1 MTKPKGILI
10 AIGGNE
16 DKGAPE
22 NAGPPSIS
30 HYGLER
36 ELEVLTR
43 VLGEIKGCD
52 TYIEVITTASSI
64 PEEVGANYLNAFSK
78 LGCVNIGIMNIRNRL
93 EARYPEFE
101 ERIAKADGVMF
112 SGGDQLRL
120 ATILGGTELLKTI
133 ERRYINENF
142 VIAGTSAGA
151 MAMGDIMIYQKDSV
165 EKYIDSDIKFA
176 PGFGF
181 IPDVLI
187 DTHFIE
193 RGRFMRLARS
203 VAHNASYLGVGLSE
217 DTGIVV
223 RNGADMEV
231 IGSGIVM
238 IIEGENIYTSEIGAQ
253 TLEGSHIAIENMVV
267 HALTRGC
274 HYSIGGEPKIPI
286 SNGIVKVEKKEE
298 PQKS

>member
-1 MTKPKGILI
+1 MIKPKGILI

-30 HYGLER
+30 HKGLEQ

-43 VLGEIKGCD
+43 VLTEIKGCE
-52 TYIEVITTASSI
+52 THIEVITAASSI
-64 PEEVGANYLNAFSK
+64 PEEVGQNYLNAFTK
-78 LGCVNIGIMNIRNRL
+78 LGCLDIGIMHIRNRL
-93 EARYPEFE
+93 EARNKEFE
-101 ERIAKADGVMF
+101 ERIRKADGVMF

-120 ATILGGTELLKTI
+120 ATVLGGTEILKII
-133 ERRYINENF
+133 EERYLNENF

-151 MAMGDIMIYQKDSV
+151 MAMGDIMIYQKDPA

-181 IPDVLI
+181 IQDVLI

-203 VAHNASYLGVGLSE
+203 VAHNATYLGVGLAE
-217 DTGIVV
+217 DTGIVI
-223 RNGADMEV
+223 RNGCDMEI

-238 IIEGENIYTSEIGAQ
+238 IIEGEDIHTSYIGAQ
-253 TLEGSHIAIENMVV
+253 TLEGSHIAIENMQV

-274 HYSIGGEPKIPI
+274 HYTIGGETKIPGL
-286 SNGIVKVEKKEE
+286 NGITKTVETE
-298 PQKS
+298 PLKS

>member
-1 MTKPKGILI
+1 MIKPKGILI

-30 HYGLER
+30 HKGLEK

-43 VLGEIKGCD
+43 VLEEIKGCD

-64 PEEVGANYLNAFSK
+64 PEEVGTNYVNAFTK
-78 LGCVNIGIMNIRNRL
+78 LGCLNIGIMHIKNRL
-93 EARYPEFE
+93 DARNPEFQ

-120 ATILGGTELLKTI
+120 ATILGGSDILKTI
-133 ERRYINENF
+133 ERRYKQENF

-151 MAMGDIMIYQKDSV
+151 MAMGDIMIYQKDTV
-165 EKYIDSDIKFA
+165 EKYVDSDIKFA

-217 DTGIVV
+217 DTGVV
-223 RNGADMEV
+223 IRNGCDMEV

-238 IIEGENIYTSEIGAQ
+238 IIEGEDIHTSEIGAQ

-274 HYSIGGEPKIPI
+274 HYVVGGEPKIPL
-286 SNGIVKVEKKEE
+286 SNGIAKVEKEE